1 MPLRDEKTFTD
12 DEMIAAFGILLPPER
27 AREEAL
33 AFNALPDLHG
43 LSDSTAP
50 DELVQFTARG
60 PRSYDGDILDLL
72 SMVSE
77 SCARR
82 AWMLLGLTFE
92 EGAQRRESF
101 RRRVEQALRIR
112 EQNDNEATS

>member
-1 MPLRDEKTFTD
+1 MSLRDEKTFTD
-12 DEMIAAFGILLPPER
+12 DEMIAAFRILLPPER

-43 LSDSTAP
+43 LSASTDP
-50 DELVQFTARG
+50 DELMRFTARG

-82 AWMLLGLTFE
+82 AWMLLGLTVE
-92 EGAQRRESF
+92 EGAQRRETF
-101 RRRVEQALRIR
+101 RRRVNQALQ
-112 EQNDNEATS
+112 EQDDSGGSD